1 MAPKPSKFH
10 TPVLIVEKY
19 GPGNPF
25 PATSPIRIRLLSPK
39 NLRSA
44 CDRVLGVYVFL
55 PPKFSPPYEHPFCS
69 APCYFEKAIKMK
81 RLVITSVIVATLTL
95 SGCAGGFLGSSNCST
110 SSSPGLF
117 ESGGLF
123 SDGPVRRFLRGDS
136 CDECNAPAGQLQA
149 PPCDPCF
156 DTSTIVPNGNWALPS
171 APGAV
176 QPVTSFYSDSGLSS
190 APFEQEVLPGELT
203 LPPASLPQ
211 SLPGLSPAGS
221 GSTFSAGSLGADLTE
236 PPLINN

>member
-1 MAPKPSKFH
+1 MF
-10 TPVLIVEKY
+10 
-19 GPGNPF
+19 
-25 PATSPIRIRLLSPK
+25 
-39 NLRSA
+39 
-44 CDRVLGVYVFL
+44 
-55 PPKFSPPYEHPFCS
+55 FCPRNS
-69 APCYFEKAIKMK
+69 RP
-81 RLVITSVIVATLTL
+81 LVITSVIVATLTL
-95 SGCAGGFLGSSNCST
+95 SGCAGGFLGSSNCGTT

-156 DTSTIVPNGNWALPS
+156 DTGTIVPNGNWALPS

-221 GSTFSAGSLGADLTE
+221 GSTFSRAFEPSWFRTNSFPNRRQSKICRLFLYLHRTPQKRAAIPAGRRFIIGCCYTE
-236 PPLINN
+236 PKTYRHQSTKKGDFWHVLQAYSVK